1 MLPHLAVMSK
11 KILNVDWKGI
21 AGAAVKKRILKL
33 TKNEEEELYPCPVD
47 SCLHLGFKSDR
58 GARKHVNTMH
68 PWYL

>member
-33 TKNEEEELYPCPVD
+33 TKNEEELLSRTLVQLIRVSILVSKAIVE
-47 SCLHLGFKSDR
+47 HG
-58 GARKHVNTMH
+58 NT
-68 PWYL
+68 